1 MAGVQCPLL
10 AYKHAYVVT
19 EAIPGLKQLP
29 SIRDYD
35 RSVYMK
41 VSGDAFHIGGYEKNP
56 IRIRSQDGWD
66 MDDDFAFG
74 LYDLDYDV
82 FMCHLE
88 AHINRVPAIEEA
100 GIQSTVCGP
109 ESFTSDHR
117 PLMGETPEL
126 KGFYLGCGLNS
137 AGIMYSGGFGRELAN
152 WVATG
157 TTNADVFGFDIR
169 RFHPDCARSD
179 EWLSQR
185 SHETYVCRCVLIH
198 LLLTDSY
205 SLTHLHTHT
214 HISTPLIH
222 T

>member
-1 MAGVQCPLL
+1 MPFIL
-10 AYKHAYVVT
+10 
-19 EAIPGLKQLP
+19 EDM
-29 SIRDYD
+29 R
-35 RSVYMK
+35 
-41 VSGDAFHIGGYEKNP
+41 
-56 IRIRSQDGWD
+56 RIQFEFEVRMVGIW
-66 MDDDFAFG
+66 MMI
-74 LYDLDYDV
+74 LRLDC
-82 FMCHLE
+82 MTL
-88 AHINRVPAIEEA
+88 
-100 GIQSTVCGP
+100 T
-109 ESFTSDHR
+109 
-117 PLMGETPEL
+117 MM
-126 KGFYLGCGLNS
+126 NS

-214 HISTPLIH
+214 HLHSTHPHIGTQIKALFLGVTINH
-222 T
+222 